1 MILAVMQP
9 PVRCLEMLN
18 VQLVNVAKTVNS
30 SLMGRFV
37 EVQELNVISLNIVQE
52 KMEVVHQI

>member
-52 KMEVVHQI
+52 KMEV